1 MELNERNKDNKVYNQ
16 FKSSMDIGM
25 GFMYMVIS
33 GYAMNTNFIIEKYG
47 KSTVWTIAFLFIAY
61 GLFRIYRGIQF
72 YLKK

>member
-1 MELNERNKDNKVYNQ
+1 MELNERNNNNKVYNQ

-25 GFMYMVIS
+25 GLMYMVIS

-47 KSTVWTIAFLFIAY
+47 QSTVWTIAILFIAY